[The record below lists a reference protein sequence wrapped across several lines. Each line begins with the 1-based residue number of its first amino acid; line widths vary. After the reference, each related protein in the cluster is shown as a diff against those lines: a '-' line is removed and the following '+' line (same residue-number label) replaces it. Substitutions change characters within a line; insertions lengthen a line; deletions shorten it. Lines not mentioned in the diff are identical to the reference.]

1 MKTKAIEIIN
11 VSLVAVTVGM
21 MAAATFI
28 DKQYGMAAAE
38 KAVYHNTIFFL
49 AWLLAAIGLGVS
61 LWSSGKLR
69 RPSIAGMYIA
79 ALMILAGAMTTHLW
93 SEEGTV
99 HLTLGETIES
109 PVNMTL
115 DSFEVLY
122 YPGTDTP
129 MDYVSTVIYN
139 EGSGSISMNNILR
152 HKGYR
157 FFQLAY
163 DPDMKGTT
171 LSYSHD
177 PWGTGIS
184 YAGYYLLILCFVL
197 YFMDRKSAFR
207 KYLQTISAA
216 AVLLLFPAT
225 LSAAPKAF
233 PKEVSAELGEV
244 NVLYNGRITSFR
256 TQANDYVRKVY
267 GKSKVEGF
275 DAVQVMTGW
284 MFYYDS
290 WKDVPMKV
298 KKKDRGTVREDEK
311 TALIHSVASGLAMKM
326 FPYKDTDAAIQW
338 YAPAETLPQ
347 DIPDDEWI
355 FMRRVMTMV
364 GESVFMGN
372 DKEAIDVIAKVR
384 KYQAGKLGDSAPSR
398 ARIRIEHVYNA
409 IGLPKI
415 PAMAALTL
423 GMILFIVMSL
433 GISIDAMVTIV
444 LNLILLVYLTV
455 IIVLRWIV
463 SGHIPLTNGAEIMT
477 VIAWCSAL
485 VPVLW
490 GRRISSLAPVAII
503 LSGFG
508 MLVASL
514 SLSNPQVS
522 SLMPVL
528 NSPLLA
534 VHVGC
539 MMVSYTLFGLAAF
552 NSLAALIRGND
563 HATSTISRIVLY
575 PATFLLAS
583 GTFIGAIWA
592 NVSWGSYWAWDP
604 KETWAL
610 ITVLVYMTGL
620 WHSSN
625 GWLKTDRSFN
635 FFCIFAFLS
644 VLFTYFGVN
653 YILGGMHGYA

>member
-11 VSLVAVTVGM
+11 VSLVAVTVVM
-21 MAAATFI
+21 MATATFI
-28 DKQYGMAAAE
+28 DKLYGMAAAE
-38 KAVYHNTIFFL
+38 KAVYHNPIFYL
-49 AWLLAAIGLGVS
+49 TWLLAVIGLGVS
-61 LWSSGKLR
+61 LRTSGRIR
-69 RPSIAGMYIA
+69 RPSIAGMYIG
-79 ALMILAGAMTTHLW
+79 ALLILAGAMTTHLW

-109 PVNMTL
+109 PVSMTL
-115 DSFEVLY
+115 EKFEVLY

-152 HKGYR
+152 QKGYR

-184 YAGYYLLILCFVL
+184 YAGYYLLMLCFVL

-233 PKEVSAELGEV
+233 PKEVSDELGEV
-244 NVLYNGRITSFR
+244 CVLYNGRITSFR

-298 KKKDRGTVREDEK
+298 KKKDRGTAREEEK
-311 TALIHSVASGLAMKM
+311 TALIHSVASGLATKM
-326 FPYKDTDAAIQW
+326 FPYRDSESVLQW

-347 DIPDDEWI
+347 DMPDDEWI
-355 FMRRVMTMV
+355 FMRRVLTMV

-372 DKEAIDVIAKVR
+372 DKEAIDVLAKVR
-384 KYQAGKLGDSAPSR
+384 DYQAKKLGSAAPGR
-398 ARIRIEHVYNA
+398 AKMTIEHVYNA
-409 IGLPKI
+409 IGLPKV
-415 PAMAALTL
+415 PAMTALTL

-433 GISIDAMVTIV
+433 GISINAMITIA
-444 LNLILLVYLTV
+444 LDLILLVYLTA
-455 IIVLRWIV
+455 IIVLRWLV

-485 VPVLW
+485 IPVLW
-490 GRRISSLAPVAII
+490 GRRITSLVPVAIL

-508 MLVASL
+508 MLIASL

-534 VHVGC
+534 IHVGC
-539 MMVSYTLFGLAAF
+539 MMISYTLFGLAAF
-552 NSLAALIRGND
+552 NSLAALIRRND
-563 HATSTISRIVLY
+563 HTASTVSRVILF
-575 PATFLLAS
+575 PATFLLSS

-610 ITVLVYMTGL
+610 ITMLVYMTGL
-620 WHSSN
+620 WHGAN
-625 GWLKTDRSFN
+625 GWLKTDRRFN
-635 FFCIFAFLS
+635 YFCIFAFLT

-653 YILGGMHGYA
+653 YLLGGMHGYA